1 MKQLL
6 TTIALTIASLL
17 ATTAFADPI
26 HVQAASGNLAGVQAE
41 LDKGADVNAKD
52 RWGGTPLHYAAEEG
66 HKEIAEL
73 LIAAGADVNE
83 RWAGTTPLHYAAF
96 YGQNEIAELLIAK
109 GADVNA
115 KDEYGYTPLHDAVD
129 EGHKEV
135 VGLLIAEGADVNAKG
150 EDGETPLDWA
160 EWVHDWHSP
169 EDKAAKKEIT
179 ALLRKHG
186 GKTGAE
192 ISIHKAAEI
201 GNIEAIKDH
210 LEAGVNV
217 NARDRYGQTPLDAAE
232 QVDKNASPEI
242 IAAKKEIAKLLRE
255 NGAMTREELFAIGWK
270 LTAAAGA
277 GDIEVVKKHLAA
289 GADVNIYFPLGAAA
303 LTGHI
308 HIVELL
314 IREGANVNKHQNFGG
329 AGSTALL
336 NAASGG
342 YVEIIAMLIDAGA
355 DVNGVN
361 APLWTP
367 LHKAAQNGHKV
378 VAEFLIANGA
388 DVSARDWY
396 GETPLDFTESANH
409 FDYAENAWLK
419 DSPEIKS
426 VKKEIANIILEN
438 GGKSGAE
445 FSIDVAIK
453 FGNIKAIKQ
462 HLTERAELS
471 AKEKNNF
478 LRYAAY
484 WGRREVAELFIAK
497 GAKVN
502 AKNDDGETS
511 LHQAAKGGSKE
522 VAEMLI
528 FEGAKVNHK
537 DIHGFTPLH
546 EAAYWG
552 KTDVAELLIAKGAD
566 VSAKSKAGHTPLFWA
581 ISNHNKEIDELI
593 RKHKKMPLKPRL
605 EYRKGQLAID
615 GKVGREYEVFF
626 SADLKEWQVLET
638 LRLEASPQV
647 YVDEQAAD
655 QPMRFYQLRL
665 VD

>member
-1 MKQLL
+1 MKLL
-6 TTIALTIASLL
+6 ITTIAAVVLVGS
-17 ATTAFADPI
+17 AFADPI
-26 HVQAASGNLAGVQAE
+26 HDAAWDGDLAGVLAE

-52 RWGGTPLHYAAEEG
+52 EQGYTPLHNAAWEG
-66 HKEIAEL
+66 HKEI
-73 LIAAGADVNE
+73 V
-83 RWAGTTPLHYAAF
+83 
-96 YGQNEIAELLIAK
+96 ELLIAK

-179 ALLRKHG
+179 ALLRNHG

-192 ISIHKAAEI
+192 LSIHKAAEI
-201 GNIEAIKDH
+201 GNIDAVKDH

-217 NARDRYGQTPLDAAE
+217 NERDRYRVTPLDAAE
-232 QVDKNASPEI
+232 QVDENASPEI

-255 NGAMTREELFAIGWK
+255 NGAMTSEELYAEWSKLLDAIKVGN
-270 LTAAAGA
+270 
-277 GDIEVVKKHLAA
+277 IEAVKESLAA
-289 GADVNIYFPLGAAA
+289 GAEVNYWSWSFPLGVAAWN
-303 LTGHI
+303 GHTD
-308 HIVELL
+308 IVELL
-314 IREGANVNKHQNFGG
+314 INEGANVNMH
-329 AGSTALL
+329 AGTGDTALHS
-336 NAASGG
+336 AARNGN
-342 YVEIIAMLIDAGA
+342 VEIVILLLDAGA
-355 DVNGVN
+355 DVNDVN
-361 APLWTP
+361 NPEWTP
-367 LHKAAQNGHKV
+367 LHNAAQNGHKV
-378 VAEFLIANGA
+378 VAELLIANGA
-388 DVSARDWY
+388 DVSARDWN

-445 FSIDVAIK
+445 FSIGVAIK

-593 RKHKKMPLKPRL
+593 RKHKKTPLKPRL

-626 SADLKEWQVLET
+626 SADLKEWQVLKT